1 MKPKGCPFGY
11 MKFKGIQF
19 YTYDKIKPNKQLK
32 QLQIDLS
39 VVKLNENWSI
49 WLWLR
54 LQITSK
60 GWLKKNGESY
70 LLLTTRK
77 VAL

>member
-1 MKPKGCPFGY
+1 MKFKGCPFGY

-39 VVKLNENWSI
+39 VVKLNEN
-49 WLWLR
+49 
-54 LQITSK
+54 
-60 GWLKKNGESY
+60 
-70 LLLTTRK
+70 
-77 VAL
+77 